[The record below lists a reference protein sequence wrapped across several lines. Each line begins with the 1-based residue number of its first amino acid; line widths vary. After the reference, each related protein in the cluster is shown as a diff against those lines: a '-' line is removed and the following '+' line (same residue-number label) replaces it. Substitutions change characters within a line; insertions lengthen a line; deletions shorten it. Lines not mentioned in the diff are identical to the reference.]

1 MECGCSITQQ
11 GKLRNGRRQLIAI
24 LNAGDQALR
33 KGKTLG
39 TLCTSQ
45 RPGDRRGDRPQ
56 QGNHSLKVR
65 FAQGPMNGQ
74 RRAPRAGSPAP
85 TRKERSLGTLCSKF
99 LRIYGGLAVGA
110 PISLDES
117 AVVLGVERR
126 RLYDITNILE
136 ALDVLE
142 RSHKSRCAPPAMQS
156 HICYAGCMETQYHLC
171 IACTHR
177 FT

>member
-1 MECGCSITQQ
+1 M
-11 GKLRNGRRQLIAI
+11 
-24 LNAGDQALR
+24 
-33 KGKTLG
+33 TLG
-39 TLCTSQ
+39 TLCTSH
-45 RPGDRRGDRPQ
+45 RPGDWRGERPH
-56 QGNHSLKVR
+56 QGNHCLRMGS
-65 FAQGPMNGQ
+65 AQGPMNGQ

-85 TRKERSLGTLCSKF
+85 TRKERSLGMLCSKF

-142 RSHKSRCAPPAMQS
+142 RLHKSRCIPVTTQS
-156 HICYAGCMETQYHLC
+156 C
-171 IACTHR
+171 I
-177 FT
+177 